1 MESPNYNFDTITLI
15 ASLLLLFF
23 FFFAA
28 AKRSSTTT
36 TTTTTTKPPNLKN
49 KNHHPPG
56 PWTLPLLGNV
66 HNLIF
71 SAATLHRDLHK
82 LSLKH
87 GPLFRLKFGR
97 ITIVVVSTPELAREV
112 LKENDITFAQRAP
125 LVFPSFIFYDCS
137 NVLFAPYGAYWR
149 HVRKTCQVALLG
161 PNRVRSYASI
171 RSQEV
176 ESLMESVRSSCGR
189 TVNLTRLVFELSCG
203 VTSRAAFGRKYDV
216 EGLMALTSDI
226 MELASGLGVADMF
239 SCNGGIMLK
248 KMTKLWSPKL
258 NRVVRGAD
266 RVLEDVLDD
275 HRKKRSYSFY
285 DDDGREDLAD
295 VLLKLQKNDD
305 LDVSLTDDNIKAV
318 LLDMLVSG
326 SMTSSATIGWI
337 MSEIVRNPS
346 VMKRVQDEVRR
357 VFDTRGEDVDE
368 ETAIQ
373 DLHFLKCCI
382 KEAMRLHPP
391 VGLIVRESRES
402 CKISGYDIPS
412 NTIVGINAWATCRD
426 PRYWSD
432 SERFVPE
439 RFLHEKN
446 VSYVETDR
454 FEFIPF
460 GAGRRSCPGASFAMA
475 NIELPVAKLLYHFDW
490 ELPGGKRNQDLD
502 MAESFGVA
510 VRRKTDLVLV
520 PITHHRTFTK

>member
-1 MESPNYNFDTITLI
+1 MESPNYNFDIITLI

-23 FFFAA
+23 AAAA
-28 AKRSSTTT
+28 AKRSSS

-112 LKENDITFAQRAP
+112 LKDNDITFAQRAP

-137 NVLFAPYGAYWR
+137 NVLFAAYGAYWR

-161 PNRVRSYASI
+161 TNRVRSYASI
-171 RSQEV
+171 RAQEV
-176 ESLMESVRSSCGR
+176 ESLIESVRSSCGR

-266 RVLEDVLDD
+266 R
-275 HRKKRSYSFY
+275 
-285 DDDGREDLAD
+285 
-295 VLLKLQKNDD
+295 
-305 LDVSLTDDNIKAV
+305 
-318 LLDMLVSG
+318 DMLVSG

-337 MSEIVRNPS
+337 MSEIVRDPS
-346 VMKRVQDEVRR
+346 VVKRVQDEVRR

-373 DLHFLKCCI
+373 DVHFLKCCI

-391 VGLIVRESRES
+391 VGLIVRESRVS
-402 CKISGYDIPS
+402 CKISGYDISS

-432 SERFVPE
+432 AERFVPE
-439 RFLHEKN
+439 RFKFLHEKN

-460 GAGRRSCPGASFAMA
+460 GAGRRNCPGASFAMA

-490 ELPGGKRNQDLD
+490 ELPDGKRNQELD